1 MFKLITTTILA
12 AFLIVSC
19 GEPNSPE
26 DYTGG
31 YKIISKVQTYGDAN
45 DVIVD
50 ANYAYIAQGEVGLA
64 IFDISNP
71 KNTTLVTNQ
80 SEGLKGY
87 STKLIK
93 KGDMLYIAAG
103 SSGFNMVNVSDMNNL
118 QVTDQDVNG
127 KLVNIHLM
135 GDYLINSLS
144 EAGILI
150 ANVESPIYIDYRGTT
165 HTDGF
170 VKGLTTTED
179 QSKMFVATGEM
190 GLSLYDISVFDDG
203 YGVFPLLN
211 SINLPG
217 YAESVVLDEA
227 NQVAFIACGNAGLQV
242 VDYSNSTNLK
252 IIGSYQSAGYAK
264 EIIYENNKIYLTASG
279 LQIFDVS
286 LPSNPKI
293 LGIIDTEYALGVTV
307 DANYIYVADKE
318 EGLIVIEKK

>member
-1 MFKLITTTILA
+1 MFKSITTIIIA

-31 YKIISKVQTYGDAN
+31 YKIVNKTHTYGDAN

-71 KNTTLVTNQ
+71 KSPTLVTNQ
-80 SEGLKGY
+80 SVGLKGY

-93 KGDMLYIAAG
+93 KNDMLYIAAG
-103 SSGFNMVNVSDMNNL
+103 GSGFNMVNISDINNL
-118 QVTDQDVNG
+118 QVSDQDVNG

-144 EAGILI
+144 ETGILI
-150 ANVESPIYIDYRGTT
+150 ANVESPIYIDYRGST

-170 VKGLTTTED
+170 VKGLTTTAD

-190 GLSLYDISVFDDG
+190 GLSLYDISTFDDG

-211 SINLPG
+211 SVNLPG
-217 YAESVVLDEA
+217 YAESVVLDESK
-227 NQVAFIACGNAGLQV
+227 QVAYIACGNAGLQV
-242 VDYSNSTNLK
+242 VDYSDNNNLK
-252 IIGSYQSAGYAK
+252 IIGSYDTAGYVK
-264 EIIYENNKIYLTASG
+264 EILFENDKIYLTASG

-286 LPSNPKI
+286 SPSNPKI